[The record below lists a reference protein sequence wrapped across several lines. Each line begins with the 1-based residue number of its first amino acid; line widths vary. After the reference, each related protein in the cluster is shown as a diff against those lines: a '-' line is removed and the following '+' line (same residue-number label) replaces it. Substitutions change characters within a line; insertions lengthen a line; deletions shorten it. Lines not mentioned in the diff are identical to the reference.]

1 MSDNIDPVYEWTRN
15 LFPVDL
21 PIMPIMTLGQLQ
33 ELTNRIW
40 RTNGLDG
47 PPRIKGG
54 IGDSQAETDGLT
66 IYMPL
71 RARNMVI
78 LLHEIAHVIMIRNG
92 FGIEHHD
99 EFYKTVIRLYS
110 EHLGIDPEIEY
121 PEVSL

>member
-15 LFPVDL
+15 LFPDDL
-21 PIMPIMTLGQLQ
+21 PIMTLGQLQ

-40 RTNGLDG
+40 LTNGLDG

-54 IGDSQAETDGLT
+54 LGDGRAETDGLT
-66 IYMPL
+66 IYIPL

-92 FGIEHHD
+92 LGVEHDD
-99 EFYKTVIRLYS
+99 EFYRAVIRLYS

-121 PEVSL
+121 PEATS